1 MIYSNKE
8 YQLNAIEELVKSVSD
23 LLIKDVSNKVC
34 VFQSPTGSGK
44 TIMIAKFIEEIIK
57 DLPDT
62 DLCFLWVSIGKGDL
76 HKQSKKSLDRVFD
89 GFPTVCLLEEE
100 FFGSRNYIEQNEVVV
115 VNWEKLYSKYASG
128 EQKGEWKNKVMK
140 DGENVNFIE
149 VLQTTKEKRKIILII
164 DESHY
169 AGDAQRT
176 SELRQI
182 INADVTLEMSAT
194 PKLLGEQINVLR
206 TMESPVKFNSGAS
219 YYIYVKPQEVIDE
232 GMIKKELIINE
243 NLESLVDDEKTSQD
257 IIIEAA
263 YNKRIALKEAYAN
276 AGTNI
281 NPLCLIQL
289 PNAEAGAAKKEVIE
303 IFLADKGITE
313 SNGKLAI
320 WLSEEKSDRLD
331 EISDFES
338 EVEFLLFKQAI
349 DTGWDCPRAHIL
361 VKLRE
366 THSYTFE
373 VQTVGR
379 ILRMPEQIHYED
391 ENLNTGFIFTNLQTI
406 TVHKEDYNPN
416 IIKHLK
422 ATRKEI
428 YKPLL
433 LPSYYKSRVDFGDIT
448 YSFGKTLE
456 RVFCNAFGIDLDSTM
471 INMAENGEKIK
482 SKGLTTDI
490 SSYKESLL
498 TDKIISVKEIDDI
511 DGVLNNRDD
520 RTAEAKLADNDLQ
533 DLFNS
538 VIKENLSGF
547 APKRSIPAVRG
558 AIYQWFKK
566 YLGINYQ
573 MENGV
578 IHIQY
583 LFLHPKNLDKLT
595 QLLSKATGEYKPI
608 KKAEVREKIEEQI
621 YEWEVKKEE
630 FFNQH
635 TDEKLNY
642 KLYIYDP
649 CFLSKDR
656 SIPEKEFENHLE
668 TKADKIE
675 WWFKNGMSKKDFFGI
690 KYEENDLPQTF
701 YPDYIIQLKS
711 GKTFIGDTKAGS
723 TATEATSRAEAL
735 KVYITDQNNKGKNLI
750 GGIIIK
756 DSNNKWRVN
765 QQVKYNYDKNDL
777 MKWDFFDET
786 IQT

>member
-1 MIYSNKE
+1 MVYATKE
-8 YQLNAIEELVKSVSD
+8 YQVNAIGQLVKSVSE
-23 LLIKDVSNKVC
+23 LLSKDASNKVC

-44 TIMIAKFIEEIIK
+44 TVMVAKFIEEIIK
-57 DLPDT
+57 ELPET

-76 HKQSKKSLDRVFD
+76 HKQSKKSLERIFD
-89 GFPTVCLLEEE
+89 GFPNVNLLEEE

-115 VNWEKLYSKYASG
+115 VNWEKIRNKDRETG
-128 EQKGEWKNKVMK
+128 DWKNKVMR
-140 DGENVNFIE
+140 DGEGINFIE
-149 VLQTTKEKRKIILII
+149 VLETTREKRKIILII

-169 AGDAQRT
+169 ASDAQRT

-182 INADVTLEMSAT
+182 ISADVTLEMSAT

-206 TMESPVKFNSGAS
+206 TMESPVKFNNGAS
-219 YYIYVKPQEVIDE
+219 FYIYVNPSSVIEE

-243 NLESLVDDEKTSQD
+243 NLEKLVDDEKTSQD

-263 YNKRIALKEAYAN
+263 YNKRLELKAAYTK

-289 PNAEAGAAKKEVIE
+289 PNAEAGASKREVIE
-303 IFLADKGITE
+303 AYLADKGITE

-320 WLSEEKSDRLD
+320 WLSEDKSDSLD

-361 VKLRE
+361 VKLRDIQ
-366 THSYTFE
+366 SYTFE

-379 ILRMPEQIHYED
+379 ILRMPEQMHYED
-391 ENLNTGFIFTNLQTI
+391 ENLNTGFIFTNLHTI
-406 TVHKEDYNPN
+406 TVAKEDYNPN

-422 ATRKEI
+422 SVRKPI
-428 YKPLL
+428 YKPLFFQ
-433 LPSYYKSRVDFGDIT
+433 SYYKSRVDFGDIT
-448 YSFGKTLE
+448 FSFGKTLE
-456 RVFCNAFGIDLDSTM
+456 KVFCEYFGIE
-471 INMAENGEKIK
+471 INPQMFNFAANSNKITA
-482 SKGLTTDI
+482 KGLTIDI
-490 SSYKESLL
+490 ATYKESLL
-498 TDKIISVKEIDDI
+498 TDKKIEGKEFDEII
-511 DGVLNNRDD
+511 GVLNDSDD

-533 DLFNS
+533 DMFSS

-547 APKRSIPAVRG
+547 APKRSIPTVRG

-573 MENGV
+573 MENGI

-583 LFLHPKNLDKLT
+583 LFLHNKNLET
-595 QLLSKATGEYKPI
+595 FSRLLSQATGEYKPI
-608 KKAEVREKIEEQI
+608 KKAEVKAKIEETT
-621 YEWEVKKEE
+621 YEWDIKKEE

-635 TDEKLNY
+635 TDEKQDY
-642 KLYIYDP
+642 KLCIYEP
-649 CFLSKDR
+649 CYLGKDR
-656 SIPEKEFENHLE
+656 SKPEKEFEKYIE
-668 TKADKIE
+668 TKTEKIE
-675 WWFKNGMSKKDFFGI
+675 WWFKNGASKKDFFGI

-701 YPDYIIQLKS
+701 YPDYIIQLKT
-711 GKTFIGDTKAGS
+711 GKTFIGDTKAGG
-723 TATEATSRAEAL
+723 TATEAKSRAEAL
-735 KVYITDQNNKGKNLI
+735 QAYIKDQNTKGKNLV

-756 DSNNKWRVN
+756 DDTKKWRVN
-765 QQVKYNYDKNDL
+765 QLDIYNYDKNDL
-777 MKWDFFDET
+777 TNWEYFDN
-786 IQT
+786 IIS

>member
-1 MIYSNKE
+1 MTIGLKD
-8 YQLNAIEELVKSVSD
+8 YQDTAIGQLVKSVSE
-23 LLIKDVSNKVC
+23 LLAKDASNKVC

-44 TIMIAKFIEEIIK
+44 TVMVAKFIEEIIK
-57 DLPDT
+57 ELPET

-76 HKQSKKSLDRVFD
+76 HKQSKKSLERIFD
-89 GFPTVCLLEEE
+89 GFPNVNLLEEE

-128 EQKGEWKNKVMK
+128 ENKGEWKNKVMRE
-140 DGENVNFIE
+140 GEGVNFIE
-149 VLQTTKEKRKIILII
+149 VLETTREKRKIILII

-169 AGDAQRT
+169 ASDAQRT

-182 INADVTLEMSAT
+182 ISADVTLEMSAT
-194 PKLLGEQINVLR
+194 PKIQPSAQDIAKGNA
-206 TMESPVKFNSGAS
+206 KF
-219 YYIYVKPQEVIDE
+219 IYVDPKDVIEE

-243 NLESLVDDEKTSQD
+243 NLEKLVDDEKTSQD

-263 YNKRIALKEAYAN
+263 YNKRLELKEAYTN
-276 AGTNI
+276 AGSNI

-289 PNAEAGAAKKEVIE
+289 PNAEAGVAKKEVIE
-303 IFLADKGITE
+303 AFLADKGITE
-313 SNGKLAI
+313 TNGKLAV
-320 WLSEEKSDRLD
+320 WLSEEKSDGLD

-361 VKLRE
+361 IKLRDIQ
-366 THSYTFE
+366 SYTFE

-379 ILRMPEQIHYED
+379 ILRMPEQMHYED
-391 ENLNTGFIFTNLQTI
+391 ENLNTGFIFTNLQKI
-406 TVHKEDYNPN
+406 TVQKEDYNPN

-422 ATRKEI
+422 SLRKSI

-448 YSFGKTLE
+448 FSFGKTLE
-456 RVFCNAFGIDLDSTM
+456 EVFCNAFGIEINPTM
-471 INMAENGEKIK
+471 VNTAENGEKIK
-482 SKGLTTDI
+482 AKGLTTDI
-490 SSYKESLL
+490 TTYKESLL
-498 TDKIISVKEIDDI
+498 TDKKITGKEFDEIT
-511 DGVLNNRDD
+511 GVLNDSDD
-520 RTAEAKLADNDLQ
+520 RTALAKLADNDLQ
-533 DLFNS
+533 DMFSS
-538 VIKENLSGF
+538 VVKENLSGF
-547 APKRSIPAVRG
+547 APKRSVPTVRG

-573 MENGV
+573 MENGI

-583 LFLHPKNLDKLT
+583 LFLHDKNLST
-595 QLLSKATGEYKPI
+595 FSRLLSEATGQYKPI
-608 KKAEVREKIEEQI
+608 KKAEVKSKIEETI
-621 YEWEVKKEE
+621 YDWDIKKEE

-635 TDEKLNY
+635 TDEKLDY
-642 KLYIYDP
+642 KLCIYEP
-649 CFLSKDR
+649 CYLGKNR
-656 SIPEKEFENHLE
+656 STPEKEFEKYLE

-675 WWFKNGMSKKDFFGI
+675 WWFKNGVSKKDFFGI

-701 YPDYIIQLKS
+701 YPDYIIQLTS

-723 TATEATSRAEAL
+723 TATEAKSRAEAL
-735 KVYITDQNNKGKNLI
+735 QVYIKDQNAKGKNLV

-756 DSNNKWRVN
+756 DDTKKWRVN
-765 QQVKYNYDKNDL
+765 QQVSYNYDKNDL
-777 MKWDFFDET
+777 TKWDYFDN
-786 IQT
+786 IV